1 MNWGHGI
8 LITIIIFVASI
19 LGMVVLSSSQSID
32 MMDEGYYEKE
42 LKHQELIDESANFAR
57 DNGKVEINDLGKYL
71 EVKIPENL
79 TNDIT
84 SGNILMM
91 RPSDKSL
98 DVNIPMQMKSGK
110 QLIDKNLLIKGLYNI
125 RMSWINNGTTY
136 YQTFTY
142 LVS

>member
-19 LGMVVLSSSQSID
+19 LGMVVLSSRQSID

-84 SGNILMM
+84 SGTILMM

>member
-19 LGMVVLSSSQSID
+19 LGMVVLSSRQSID

-125 RMSWINNGTTY
+125 RMSWINNDTTY

>member
-19 LGMVVLSSSQSID
+19 LGMVVLSSRQSID

>member
-1 MNWGHGI
+1 
-8 LITIIIFVASI
+8 
-19 LGMVVLSSSQSID
+19 
-32 MMDEGYYEKE
+32 MDEGYYEKE

>member
-8 LITIIIFVASI
+8 LITIIIFVGSI
-19 LGMVVLSSSQSID
+19 LGIVVLSSRQTID
-32 MMDEGYYEKE
+32 MMDESYYEKE
-42 LKHQELIDESANFAR
+42 LKHQELIDESENFAR
-57 DNGKVEINDLGKYL
+57 DNGKVEINDLGAYL
-71 EVKIPENL
+71 EFDLPEDL
-79 TNDIT
+79 TNNIS

-98 DVNIPMQMKSGK
+98 DLNIPMEMKAGK
-110 QLIDKNLLIKGLYNI
+110 QRVEKSLLKKGMYNI
-125 RMSWINNGTTY
+125 RMSWVNNGTTY